1 VTTITPRAELQV
13 VTLDLYRDVHK
24 GIRSEL
30 FAVTETA
37 GRLDVAQL
45 DDRTALASHVRSV
58 VEMLIEHAE
67 HEDSRIQ
74 PVLEENLPALAE
86 QIASDHETLETRLH
100 DLAARADAA
109 VDVHVDSQRR
119 EIHHLYLELASFTA
133 AYLEHQDHE
142 ERVVM
147 PALERAIGVEAVVG
161 IHEAIIAN
169 IPPDR
174 MARFLAV
181 MLPAMNIDDR
191 TELLGGMQA
200 GAPVEVFDAV
210 WSLAGSVLTAADR
223 SVIATRLSV
232 G

>member
-37 GRLDVAQL
+37 GRLDVAQV

-58 VEMLIEHAE
+58 LEMLVDHAE

-74 PVLEENLPALAE
+74 PVLEEHLPALAE

-100 DLAARADAA
+100 DLAARAAAA
-109 VDVHVDSQRR
+109 VDAHVDSQRR

-147 PALERAIGVEAVVG
+147 PALERAIGVDAVVG

-223 SVIATRLSV
+223 SVLATRLGV